1 MQRRGYTGHENVEG
15 LGIIQMNGRIYD
27 PLLARFVQADPTLQ
41 FTQLSQWYNRYS
53 YVLNNPMTY
62 TDPSGYFVKWVMK
75 KTGTWNILRAIGQ
88 IPGVDIIASMFIA
101 AICAPSGAV
110 AQCYAT
116 SMAVFQGFKT
126 YAVAGSLKAG
136 GLAGALSY
144 ATAHVSKAIGGK
156 YQFAKGGMNSVLNV
170 FSHSMV
176 GGVSSVVQGGKFGHG
191 FLSSMVSTSLKG
203 FMDPSTTDLVESPYT
218 RTLIAG
224 LVGGTVSSITGGK
237 FANGALTSSI
247 QWWMNAEKA
256 GGTKG
261 SSEKKIFVIKKG
273 DKTLIKNIST
283 KLDNIIAGLDN
294 NTGKVKDLLINEFG
308 FGTNVLTVDADE
320 SLNSAGNMD
329 ANKNGLITINPSGQG
344 SVGEGLLVL
353 GHEAVHYRDCTLN
366 NANWSQYDTQTE
378 LNAFA
383 WEQANYKTFLPESL
397 HKWYFD
403 DLNKNI
409 RSVNNG
415 TYGH

>member
-1 MQRRGYTGHENVEG
+1 
-15 LGIIQMNGRIYD
+15 
-27 PLLARFVQADPTLQ
+27 
-41 FTQLSQWYNRYS
+41 
-53 YVLNNPMTY
+53 
-62 TDPSGYFVKWVMK
+62 
-75 KTGTWNILRAIGQ
+75 
-88 IPGVDIIASMFIA
+88 
-101 AICAPSGAV
+101 
-110 AQCYAT
+110 
-116 SMAVFQGFKT
+116 
-126 YAVAGSLKAG
+126 
-136 GLAGALSY
+136 
-144 ATAHVSKAIGGK
+144 
-156 YQFAKGGMNSVLNV
+156 MNSVLNV

-224 LVGGTVSSITGGK
+224 LVGGTVSSLTGGK

-273 DKTLIKNIST
+273 DKTLIINIST
-283 KLDNIIAGLDN
+283 KLDNIIKGLDN
-294 NTGKVKDLLINEFG
+294 NTGKIKDLLINEFG

-320 SLNSAGNMD
+320 SLKSAGNMD

-353 GHEAVHYRDCTLN
+353 GHEAVHYRDYTLN
-366 NANWSQYDTQTE
+366 NANWSQYVTQTE